1 MNRIGRAKIS
11 FNSPV
16 ILTFVSICAIAL
28 LLDTITA
35 GMTNRLLFSVYRSSP
50 LNPLTYVRMVG
61 HVFGHAGWGHFSGN
75 IIMILLIGPLLEEK
89 YGKWNLSFIILLTAV
104 ITGVLQILNFPHT
117 GLLGASG
124 VVFAFII
131 LSSMTDMKKGEIP
144 LTFILISIIYIGGQ
158 VYQGIFVEDNVSNLT
173 HIVGGIVGGSCG
185 YALNRNKTNYYI

>member
-1 MNRIGRAKIS
+1 
-11 FNSPV
+11 
-16 ILTFVSICAIAL
+16 
-28 LLDTITA
+28 
-35 GMTNRLLFSVYRSSP
+35 
-50 LNPLTYVRMVG
+50 
-61 HVFGHAGWGHFSGN
+61 
-75 IIMILLIGPLLEEK
+75 MILLIGPLLEEK

-104 ITGVLQILNFPHT
+104 ITGVLQILIFPHT